1 MSVKTI
7 NLSIDDLI
15 NKVKEYDD
23 NEEDLDLIRRAF
35 DYALDKHFYQKR
47 ISGEDYIQHPLNVAY
62 ILTDVNADAKAI
74 SAALLH
80 DTIVTFDMGRENYK
94 SKYKNKCTD
103 EELED
108 LVNISVRRTLYRTI
122 LTTITT
128 IVPVICLMV
137 FGSHEIMNFN
147 IALLVG
153 FIVGVYSSI
162 FISNNIWLYL
172 EKRRIHK
179 PIKEDKDLD
188 DINELK
194 IKGINC

>member
-1 MSVKTI
+1 M
-7 NLSIDDLI
+7 N
-15 NKVKEYDD
+15 
-23 NEEDLDLIRRAF
+23 
-35 DYALDKHFYQKR
+35 
-47 ISGEDYIQHPLNVAY
+47 
-62 ILTDVNADAKAI
+62 
-74 SAALLH
+74 
-80 DTIVTFDMGRENYK
+80 
-94 SKYKNKCTD
+94 
-103 EELED
+103 
-108 LVNISVRRTLYRTI
+108 TI
-122 LTTITT
+122 LTTLTT
-128 IVPVICLMV
+128 IFPVICLLI
-137 FGSHEIMNFN
+137 FGAKEIFNFN